1 MAKHPI
7 QPLELQD
14 GVLRF
19 KSNAIVK
26 HLLDSGA
33 IDMNEIAVLN
43 FTREDR
49 EQFAQLIGYSHG
61 GASDLSYMSDVV
73 LEIARMQY
81 ESGESQQQQLRIK
94 YLEAELQAIRDGLR
108 NPVAKL
114 FGLHPD
120 DLDAVV

>member
-1 MAKHPI
+1 MANHPI

-14 GVLRF
+14 GILRF
-19 KSNAIVK
+19 KSNAIVR
-26 HLLDSGA
+26 HLLDAGA
-33 IDMNEIAVLN
+33 IDMNKIAVLN

-49 EQFAQLIGYSHG
+49 EQFAQLVGYSHA
-61 GASDLSYMSDVV
+61 GAGDLSYMSDVV

>member
-1 MAKHPI
+1 MANHPI
-7 QPLELQD
+7 QPLEMQD

-26 HLLDSGA
+26 HLLDAGA
-33 IDMNEIAVLN
+33 IDMNTIAMLN
-43 FTREDR
+43 FAREDR

-61 GASDLSYMSDVV
+61 GAGDLSYMSDTV
-73 LEIARMQY
+73 LQTAIIQY
-81 ESGESQQQQLRIK
+81 ESGESKQQEARIK

-108 NPVAKL
+108 NPVARL

-120 DLDAVV
+120 DLDAEV

>member
-1 MAKHPI
+1 MANHPI
-7 QPLELQD
+7 QPLEMQD

-19 KSNAIVK
+19 KSNAIVR
-26 HLLDSGA
+26 HLLDAGA
-33 IDMNEIAVLN
+33 IDMNKIAVLN

-49 EQFAQLIGYSHG
+49 EQFAQLVGYSHA
-61 GASDLSYMSDVV
+61 GAGDLSYMSDVV
-73 LEIARMQY
+73 LEIAHMQY